1 MSPVQLPEALRPLA
15 SRIGA
20 VVNSPARGFV
30 AGAGCGLLAGVL
42 LTAAG
47 AAGDDPPVGAGRG
60 AGPRPPVV
68 VAPQPAPATQ
78 GTLTDPPTLTATDGG
93 SDAGGSGSD
102 GGGSGS
108 TPADPVL
115 TPPLVASALPARR
128 TVTCPTATKE
138 VNDAAGL
145 TAALAAAAPGDVIR
159 LADGTYSGAFVAS
172 RSGTAERPIW
182 LCGGRGAVLDGDG
195 TSGGYVLHLNGVA
208 SWRVVGIT
216 LTNGQKGLVADAT
229 ALSVLQDLHVHDIGD
244 EAIHLRATST
254 GNAVLRNRVER
265 TGLRK
270 PKFGEGIYVGSATSN
285 WGKYSHDQPDRSD
298 HNLVMGNTI
307 TQTSAESVDIKE
319 GTTGGALLD
328 NTFDGSAMTGADS
341 WVDVK
346 GNGWLVAGNT
356 GRTSPQDGFQ
366 THQIE
371 DGWGDRN
378 VFRDNASTGVPGAA
392 IALAPRLGN
401 VVACGNTGPG
411 EAVLAAARGC

>member
-1 MSPVQLPEALRPLA
+1 MRPAQLPEPLRPLA
-15 SRIGA
+15 SRIGT
-20 VVNSPARGFV
+20 VVNSPSRGFGV
-30 AGAGCGLLAGVL
+30 GVLVGLLVGLVVGLLAAGTDPPAGAG
-42 LTAAG
+42 
-47 AAGDDPPVGAGRG
+47 RQ

-68 VAPQPAPATQ
+68 AATGPTPATP
-78 GTLTDPPTLTATDGG
+78 GTDPPTLIGTDGG
-93 SDAGGSGSD
+93 TGGEGSGD
-102 GGGSGS
+102 TGSEQA
-108 TPADPVL
+108 PADPVL
-115 TPPLVASALPARR
+115 TPPLVAGGLPARR
-128 TVTCPTATKE
+128 TVTCPTATKN
-138 VNDAAGL
+138 VSDAAGL
-145 TAALAAAAPGDVIR
+145 TAALAGAGPGDVIR

-182 LCGGRGAVLDGDG
+182 LCGGVGAVLDGGG

-270 PKFGEGIYVGSATSN
+270 PKFGEGVYIGSATSN
-285 WGKYSHDQPDRSD
+285 WSEYSHDQPDRSD

-328 NTFDGSAMTGADS
+328 NTFDGSGMTGADS

-378 VFRDNASTGVPGAA
+378 VFRDNAAAGVSGAA
-392 IALAPRLGN
+392 IALEPSLSN
-401 VVACGNTGPG
+401 VVGCGNTGPG
-411 EAVLAAARGC
+411 DAVLGAARGC